1 MILFDGTVYETAEQN
16 RLLDLLE
23 MQINQTR
30 ATLSIDAETVI
41 RAVEKLRER
50 VLAGEFNKD
59 NDKQKHEEA
68 FLTTA
73 IDVCNIINQNKPD
86 DAEDTFSFG
95 NAQKF
100 FVNL

>member
-41 RAVEKLRER
+41 RAHVPPCVFRDFTEAAGGESYREA
-50 VLAGEFNKD
+50 VWKNGELLYLPLEPKD
-59 NDKQKHEEA
+59 QLYIYDIKHA
-68 FLTTA
+68 
-73 IDVCNIINQNKPD
+73 
-86 DAEDTFSFG
+86 
-95 NAQKF
+95 
-100 FVNL
+100 